1 MWLKKYN
8 EERFLENIKKAMN
21 ENKKNKLSLSSR
33 LSIKKRIVTNAFIK
47 IANKLILLTKS
58 KWLKQAILERPA

>member
-1 MWLKKYN
+1 
-8 EERFLENIKKAMN
+8 MN